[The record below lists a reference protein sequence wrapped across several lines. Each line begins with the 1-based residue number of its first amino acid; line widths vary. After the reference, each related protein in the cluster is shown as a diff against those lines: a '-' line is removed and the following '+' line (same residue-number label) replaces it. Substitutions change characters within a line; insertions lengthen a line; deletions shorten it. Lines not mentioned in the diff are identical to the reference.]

1 MDNIDYQVFLNIGNS
16 LIGHYDQTYY
26 KNTNSLYLE
35 SLQKKIKNY
44 LDEKSILEL
53 KLRQLKIKNKL
64 LEVKIGDLNDKLY
77 LRNIRYSGTA
87 NFIATN
93 SFLFRNKLMG
103 LIEKYE
109 KNSKYIN
116 LTKDRI
122 DFIDF
127 NISRIKIYIDSFN

>member
-1 MDNIDYQVFLNIGNS
+1 MDNIDYQIFLNIGNS
-16 LIGHYDQTYY
+16 LIEHNDKTYY

-44 LDEKSILEL
+44 LDEKSILESR
-53 KLRQLKIKNKL
+53 LRQLKLKNKL
-64 LEVKIGDLNDKLY
+64 LEIKIGDLNDKLY
-77 LRNIRYSGTA
+77 LRNIRYSSAA

-93 SFLFRNKLMG
+93 SLLFRHKLMA

-109 KNSKYIN
+109 KNSKNIN

-127 NISRIKIYIDSFN
+127 NISKIKIYIDSVI